1 VHFQSVAQSAAVTIA
16 IQHVAELDRSSQQS
30 ARILDAA
37 HVGVIYVD
45 LEGRITFANPWAA
58 NLMNYS
64 VDELRGQPI
73 RTHMQLSSG
82 AASAELIQA
91 AVVPRYLPFG
101 QELCW
106 RGDGTSF
113 PIEYESAALG
123 DAGQVEGTVITFRDI
138 TRRRAVERLKDE
150 LISVVSHELRTPL
163 TAIRSSLGLLVSGML
178 GAVPAR
184 GQRMLEIAMTN
195 TDRLI
200 RLVNEILDLERVN
213 SGEVGLQH
221 IRCDAG
227 ELMCVAADGVRSMA
241 DDAGVIL
248 AVLPREAHLWGDPDR
263 LVQVLTNL
271 LSNAIKFSPST
282 GGTVWVEVEESDGEV
297 LFRVRDEG
305 RGIPADKLESIFD
318 RFAQVHASDAREK
331 GGTGLGLAICRGIVD
346 QHRGHIWAES
356 TLGAGTTLCV
366 ALPTGETD
374 ASPDQ
379 SCGN

>member
-1 VHFQSVAQSAAVTIA
+1 
-16 IQHVAELDRSSQQS
+16 
-30 ARILDAA
+30 
-37 HVGVIYVD
+37 
-45 LEGRITFANPWAA
+45 
-58 NLMNYS
+58 
-64 VDELRGQPI
+64 
-73 RTHMQLSSG
+73 
-82 AASAELIQA
+82 
-91 AVVPRYLPFG
+91 
-101 QELCW
+101 
-106 RGDGTSF
+106 
-113 PIEYESAALG
+113 
-123 DAGQVEGTVITFRDI
+123 
-138 TRRRAVERLKDE
+138 
-150 LISVVSHELRTPL
+150 
-163 TAIRSSLGLLVSGML
+163 
-178 GAVPAR
+178 
-184 GQRMLEIAMTN
+184 
-195 TDRLI
+195 
-200 RLVNEILDLERVN
+200 
-213 SGEVGLQH
+213 
-221 IRCDAG
+221 
-227 ELMCVAADGVRSMA
+227 MCVAADGVRSMA

-331 GGTGLGLAICRGIVD
+331 GGTGLGLAICRDIVN